1 MPVLPSSL
9 IPTSSMQRTGTT
21 ASVSTILMEPDPEEG
36 VLLFQPLTLPINPQR
51 VRLARQAQVQG
62 VKTVMATDFANAV
75 VAAGKLTITL
85 SDIMLVG
92 DPFVM
97 QTLNLLFA
105 LVQPWPSS
113 PKSSFDPSQS
123 AKSPGSTVTPEAE
136 SGSTG
141 SLSSAQGIL
150 TNITEATANGLQ
162 AVSQGLVPGATG
174 SSITQFPATTQQAAV
189 TGKVTYVLPMV
200 RITWGSGLTYSV
212 NVVQATADITKV
224 SVTGL
229 PIAAK
234 VDLSL
239 GNFPYVPEGTNPT
252 SGGPAGRRRHT
263 VLAGDNIVRIAA
275 TRYGDPGAWRA
286 IAAANGV
293 DDALRLPAGRSL
305 FLPGGADVAA
315 LQTARRRQG
324 VTKP

>member
-1 MPVLPSSL
+1 MSPLLSSL
-9 IPTSSMQRTGTT
+9 APPSILQRTGTT

-51 VRLARQAQVQG
+51 VKLARQAQVQG
-62 VKTVMATDFANAV
+62 AKTVMATDFANAV

-85 SDIMLVG
+85 SDVMLVG

-105 LVQPWPSS
+105 LVQPWPTS
-113 PKSSFDPSQS
+113 PKSTFDPSQS
-123 AKSPGSTVTPEAE
+123 AQSPGATVTPEAE

-141 SLSSAQGIL
+141 SLGSAQGVL
-150 TNITEATANGLQ
+150 ANITGTAANGLP
-162 AVSQGLVPGATG
+162 AVSQGLGSASTTG
-174 SSITQFPATTQQAAV
+174 SSITQVPATAQQSAA
-189 TGKVTYVLPMV
+189 GKATYVLPMV

-212 NVVQATADITKV
+212 NVVQVTADITKV

-229 PIAAK
+229 PIEAK
-234 VDLSL
+234 VELSL

-263 VLAGDNIVRIAA
+263 VVAGDNLVRIAA
-275 TRYGDPGAWRA
+275 TRYGDPRAWRA
-286 IAAANGV
+286 IAVANGM
-293 DDALRLPAGRSL
+293 DDALRLPAGRTL
-305 FLPGGADVAA
+305 FLPGGAEVAA
-315 LQTARRRQG
+315 LQAGRRLQR
-324 VTKP
+324 VVLP